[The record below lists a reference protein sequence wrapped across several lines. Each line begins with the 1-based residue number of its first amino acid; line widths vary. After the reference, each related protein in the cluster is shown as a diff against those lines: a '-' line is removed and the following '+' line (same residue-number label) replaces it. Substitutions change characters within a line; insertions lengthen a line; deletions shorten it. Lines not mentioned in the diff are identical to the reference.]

1 MSLAVTISIAFLAI
15 GFLAAGRIKVI
26 GTKTSIQM
34 RDHVA
39 VAVPLWRVI
48 GALEF
53 AAAAGLVAGL
63 FNPALGV
70 AAAIGL
76 SLLLAGAVVAHL
88 CVGDAGGASPAL
100 AMLVLAIVFIVIR
113 CGEALS
119 DASVRVC
126 LRHAMARRL
135 RLQEIR
141 LSPHR
146 AVRNAR
152 RGTIGPARRTR
163 DHSLSLGGN
172 ACRIAPSPTPAG
184 HLTLSPVR

>member
-1 MSLAVTISIAFLAI
+1 LAI
-15 GFLAAGRIKVI
+15 GFLAAGSIKVI

-39 VAVPLWRVI
+39 VAAALWRVI
-48 GALEF
+48 GALEL

-70 AAAIGL
+70 AAAIGV

-88 CVGDAGGASPAL
+88 RVDDAGGAAPAL
-100 AMLVLAIVFIVIR
+100 
-113 CGEALS
+113 
-119 DASVRVC
+119 VRVC

-172 ACRIAPSPTPAG
+172 ACRIAPSPTSAG